1 MTEGQTP
8 AMEVSPK
15 VARRARPSS
24 WVARIALDTA
34 GRTGAKLGLFW
45 VFTMIALAVFAPF
58 IANSHPYRWVVDGKA
73 SYPLFSH
80 LSWQD
85 LALLVMF
92 FSGLGVLLIRRLPF
106 GLKLRAAIWFTA
118 VAVLAQT
125 LLPTLALIK
134 EMIGPEPVTSYGNN
148 LAIFGA
154 LLGPIVSGGVLVMLI
169 IRLIRDQAWPWLGG
183 LVLAGLILGVPL
195 GLRAQPPDPDSV
207 IWSQYREALAAD
219 TAESALF
226 APIAYSPSDFQR
238 DNIAFALL
246 QPPTWEHP
254 MGTSAE
260 GADVASRML
269 YATRVALIIGFIAT
283 GIALVI
289 GVVIGGLMGYFS
301 GIVDLLGMRL
311 VEIFSAIPVIFL
323 LILICAVY
331 DRNIYLMMTVIG
343 LTGWVGYAVFI
354 RAEFL
359 KLRSMDYVLAARA
372 AGTPLAGILFRHL
385 LPNGVAPV
393 LVLASFGFASAI
405 LFESSLSFL
414 GLGLPPQDPSW
425 GQLLQEARANGGG
438 QWWLVLYPGL
448 AIFLTV
454 FAYNLIGEAMRDALD
469 PRIAKNSR

>member
-8 AMEVSPK
+8 EMEVSPK
-15 VARRARPSS
+15 VAQRAKPTS
-24 WVARIALDTA
+24 WVARIVLDTA
-34 GRTGAKLGLFW
+34 GRTGAKLGLVW
-45 VFTMIALAVFAPF
+45 VITMIALAVFAPF

-73 SYPLFSH
+73 QYPLFAH
-80 LSWQD
+80 LRWQD
-85 LALLVMF
+85 LSLLVMF
-92 FSGLGVLLIRRLPF
+92 FTGLVLLLAKRLSL
-106 GLKLRAAIWFTA
+106 GLRVQAWVWLIA

-125 LLPTLALIK
+125 AGLAAKAVGVARQAEDQSPVSMDLI
-134 EMIGPEPVTSYGNN
+134 GG
-148 LAIFGA
+148 
-154 LLGPIVSGGVLVMLI
+154 LLGPVVSILAILCILYLLISRRCFVRLAVLIGLGVL
-169 IRLIRDQAWPWLGG
+169 
-183 LVLAGLILGVPL
+183 LAVPL
-195 GLRAQPPDPDSV
+195 ALRAPAPDKDAV
-207 IWSQYREALAAD
+207 IYAQYREALAAE
-219 TAESALF
+219 TASDATF

-238 DNIAFALL
+238 DNIAYAML
-246 QPPTWEHP
+246 QAPTWEHP
-254 MGTSAE
+254 MGTSDK
-260 GADVASRML
+260 GADVASRMI

-289 GVVIGGLMGYFS
+289 GVIIGGLMGYFS
-301 GIVDLLGMRL
+301 GIFDLLGMRL

-331 DRNIYLMMTVIG
+331 ERNIYLMMTVIG
-343 LTGWVGYAVFI
+343 LTGWVGYAIFI

-359 KLRSMDYVLAARA
+359 KLRSMDYVMAARA

-425 GQLLQEARANGGG
+425 GQLLQEARTNGGG

-469 PRIAKNSR
+469 PRIAKAKR

>member
-8 AMEVSPK
+8 AMQLSPK
-15 VARRARPSS
+15 VARRVQPTS

-34 GRTGAKLGLFW
+34 GRTGAKLGLLW

-58 IANSHPYRWVVDGKA
+58 IANSHPYRWVLDGQTQ
-73 SYPLFSH
+73 YPLLRH
-80 LSWQD
+80 LSWRD
-85 LALLVMF
+85 LSLLVMF
-92 FSGLGVLLIRRLPF
+92 FSGGGVLLVKRLPF
-106 GLKLRAAIWFTA
+106 GAKVQLFAWLTSVSVF
-118 VAVLAQT
+118 AQT
-125 LLPTLALIK
+125 IAPTLDLI
-134 EMIGPEPVTSYGNN
+134 GQLVGSDPVAGYDNN
-148 LAIFGA
+148 LAIAGA
-154 LLGPIVSGGVLVMLI
+154 LMGPLVSGIVLLVVAW
-169 IRLIRDQAWPWLGG
+169 RLVRKQSWLWLGGLALGG
-183 LVLAGLILGVPL
+183 LVLGGAL
-195 GLRAQPPDPDSV
+195 GLRAAPPDPDSV
-207 IWSQYREALAAD
+207 IYSQYREALAAGN
-219 TAESALF
+219 AESALF
-226 APIAYSPSDFQR
+226 APIAYSPGDFQR
-238 DNIAFALL
+238 DNIAFAML
-246 QPPTWEHP
+246 QPPTRDHP

-283 GIALVI
+283 GIALCI

-311 VEIFSAIPVIFL
+311 VEVFSAIPVIFL

-331 DRNIYLMMTVIG
+331 DRNIYLMMIVIG

-359 KLRSMDYVLAARA
+359 KLRNMDYVLAARA
-372 AGTPLAGILFRHL
+372 AGTPLTGILFRHL

-469 PRIAKNSR
+469 PRIAKKSH

>member
-1 MTEGQTP
+1 MTDGQTP
-8 AMEVSPK
+8 EIQLSRK
-15 VARRARPSS
+15 VARRAKPTS
-24 WVARIALDTA
+24 WVARIVLDTA
-34 GRTGAKLGLFW
+34 GRTGAKLGLAW
-45 VFTMIALAVFAPF
+45 VVTMICMAVFAPF
-58 IANSHPYRWVVDGKA
+58 IANSHPYRWVVDGKV
-73 SYPLFSH
+73 SYPLFTH

-85 LALLVMF
+85 LSLLVMLL
-92 FSGLGVLLIRRLPF
+92 SGLVALLIRGLAF
-106 GLKLRAAIWFTA
+106 GKKMVIFVWLTGTA
-118 VAVLAQT
+118 VFAQT
-125 LLPTLALIK
+125 IAPTLRLVGQLS
-134 EMIGPEPVTSYGNN
+134 GPDSVAGSDGS
-148 LAIFGA
+148 LAITGA
-154 LLGPIVSGGVLVMLI
+154 LLAPLLSFIALGYVFY
-169 IRLIRDQAWPWLGG
+169 RLIRRQAWPWLGG
-183 LVLAGLILGVPL
+183 LALGGLILGLTL
-195 GLRAQPPDPDSV
+195 GFRDQPPDPDSV
-207 IWSQYREALAAD
+207 IYSQYREALAAE
-219 TAESALF
+219 TADSAVF
-226 APIAYSPSDFQR
+226 APIAYSPGDFQR
-238 DNIAFALL
+238 DNIAYAML
-246 QPPTWEHP
+246 QPPTWDHP

-289 GVVIGGLMGYFS
+289 GVIIGGMMGYFS
-301 GIVDLLGMRL
+301 GIIDLLGMRL

-331 DRNIYLMMTVIG
+331 ERNIYLMMIVIG
-343 LTGWVGYAVFI
+343 LTGWVGYAIFI

-359 KLRSMDYVLAARA
+359 KLRSMDYVMAARA
-372 AGTPLAGILFRHL
+372 AGTPIAGILFRHL

-469 PRIAKNSR
+469 PRTAK